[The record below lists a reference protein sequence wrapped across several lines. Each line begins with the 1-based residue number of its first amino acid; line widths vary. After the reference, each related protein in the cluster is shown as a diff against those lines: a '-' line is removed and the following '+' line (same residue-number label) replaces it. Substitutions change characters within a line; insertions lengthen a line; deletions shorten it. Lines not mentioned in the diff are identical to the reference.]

1 MNLIPLITAI
11 ALLMFGAYAL
21 RQNPRRAT
29 NRVLAAVCLV
39 AAISLALQ
47 FVARIHGDRYLV
59 DRVSNPMPWVRARL
73 SVIGLL
79 CPFLVWSCY
88 YVISGRYASRR
99 NLILKLL
106 PWALISSFLMI
117 IPFTEAFKPSTS
129 RPDNIVNGPLYT
141 VYLGVMLLCLVSV
154 CVASVT
160 VAPRLKGIRQLEF
173 KFITITFG
181 YVSLA
186 VILLTLLHTLF
197 PVLWWQPF
205 DYWGALTLLITL
217 LSLSLALTIG
227 QQLGFG
233 DGRILALFAASAIF
247 LILFI
252 TIEWRTREPMID
264 LKLFRNRLFSIN
276 LISGVLVFIAL
287 SGIFILLPFY
297 LELVLGFG
305 TRQVGLMMAVVPV
318 LLSVSSPVSGWFSDK
333 FGPRPVI
340 VVGLSIIIVGA
351 YLLTLLDEQTAV
363 LTFILIV
370 LPVGAG
376 IGVFQSP
383 NNSAVMGSVPRE
395 RLGIA
400 SSLLSVTRTLGQVAG
415 IATLGA
421 IWAARVMFHHGSF
434 LPGGATTAPPS
445 AMVAGLH
452 DTYFVVMGLT
462 AVALLLSVWGLIRE
476 RRGLKN

>member
-1 MNLIPLITAI
+1 MNQTDIDYGRKWHVMAAIAMSLFLATIDGSIVNVALPTLVRELNTDFATVQWVVLGYLLTQTTLMLSMGRLGDMIGKKPIYTVGVIIFTLGSVLCGLSPSVFWLIGFRLLQAIGASMTLALGTAI
-11 ALLMFGAYAL
+11 
-21 RQNPRRAT
+21 
-29 NRVLAAVCLV
+29 V
-39 AAISLALQ
+39 
-47 FVARIHGDRYLV
+47 
-59 DRVSNPMPWVRARL
+59 
-73 SVIGLL
+73 
-79 CPFLVWSCY
+79 
-88 YVISGRYASRR
+88 
-99 NLILKLL
+99 
-106 PWALISSFLMI
+106 
-117 IPFTEAFKPSTS
+117 TEAFPSEERGRALGIAGTIIS
-129 RPDNIVNGPLYT
+129 AGVVFGPTVGGVLIEAFSWHAIFFVNLPIGI
-141 VYLGVMLLCLVSV
+141 LG
-154 CVASVT
+154 
-160 VAPRLKGIRQLEF
+160 
-173 KFITITFG
+173 TI
-181 YVSLA
+181 LA
-186 VILLTLLHTLF
+186 VRYIPDFRPTGR
-197 PVLWWQPF
+197 QPF

>member
-1 MNLIPLITAI
+1 MNQTDIDYGRKWHVMAAIAMSLFLATIDGSIVNVALPTLVRELNTDFATVQWVVLGYLLTQTTLMLSMGRLGDMIGKKPIYTVGVIIFTLGSVLCGLSPSVFWLIGFRLLQAIGASMTLALGTAI
-11 ALLMFGAYAL
+11 
-21 RQNPRRAT
+21 
-29 NRVLAAVCLV
+29 V
-39 AAISLALQ
+39 
-47 FVARIHGDRYLV
+47 
-59 DRVSNPMPWVRARL
+59 
-73 SVIGLL
+73 
-79 CPFLVWSCY
+79 
-88 YVISGRYASRR
+88 
-99 NLILKLL
+99 
-106 PWALISSFLMI
+106 
-117 IPFTEAFKPSTS
+117 TEAFPSEERGRALGIAGTIIS
-129 RPDNIVNGPLYT
+129 AGVVFGPTVGGVLIEAFSWHAIFFVNLPIGI
-141 VYLGVMLLCLVSV
+141 LG
-154 CVASVT
+154 
-160 VAPRLKGIRQLEF
+160 
-173 KFITITFG
+173 TI
-181 YVSLA
+181 LA
-186 VILLTLLHTLF
+186 VRYIPDFRPTGR
-197 PVLWWQPF
+197 QPF

-217 LSLSLALTIG
+217 LSLSLALTVG

-351 YLLTLLDEQTAV
+351 YLLTLLDEATAV